1 MFELMVESQF
11 DSAHNLRGYEG
22 SCENLHGHTYKVQ
35 IRYKGAQLNEIGILV
50 DFKKLRSAL
59 KEILNYLDHKYLNEL
74 PEFRVINPTAELIA
88 KFIFEKM
95 RSSIGDGIYSAS
107 VWETPVSCATYT
119 DESNQTA

>member
-1 MFELMVESQF
+1 MYELMVESQF

-95 RSSIGDGIYSAS
+95 RETLGDGIYSAS

-119 DESNQTA
+119 AD